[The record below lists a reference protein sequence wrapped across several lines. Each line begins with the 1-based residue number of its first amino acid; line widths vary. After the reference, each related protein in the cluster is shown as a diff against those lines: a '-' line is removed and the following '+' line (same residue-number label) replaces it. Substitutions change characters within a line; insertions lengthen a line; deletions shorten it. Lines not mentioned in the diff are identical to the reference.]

1 MITNSPSKKVLALS
15 AIVLAILAVIAGS
28 PYRISILP
36 VTTSEEFLIADKTVR
51 VIDVYEL
58 AGWIID
64 KRDDFVLIDS
74 RMEKEYKKY
83 HIPFSINV
91 PESEINLELSGKI
104 NSLIIYDSNERY
116 SIDKLELLIN
126 NRSEQ
131 IFVLKGGMDEWMNKI
146 LFPDL
151 RESSMSKKEIDKIYK
166 TSVFFGG
173 KPILDKERPKRKF
186 RREGC

>member
-1 MITNSPSKKVLALS
+1 MVKKNSSKKILALS
-15 AIVLAILAVIAGS
+15 AIVLAILAIIAGS
-28 PYRISILP
+28 PYKVSIQP
-36 VTTSEEFLIADKTVR
+36 ATTNEEFLIADKTVR
-51 VIDVYEL
+51 VVDVYEL

-74 RMEKEYKKY
+74 RLGKEYKKY

-91 PESEINLELSGKI
+91 PDSEINLELSERI

-116 SIDKLELLIN
+116 SLNKLELLIN
-126 NRSEQ
+126 NRKER

-166 TSVFFGG
+166 TSIFFGG

>member
-1 MITNSPSKKVLALS
+1 MIKNSPNKKVLALS

-28 PYRISILP
+28 PHKVSIQP
-36 VTTSEEFLIADKTVR
+36 VTTNEKFLIADKTVR

-58 AGWIID
+58 VGWIID

-74 RMEKEYKKY
+74 RVGKEYKKY
-83 HIPFSINV
+83 HIPFSVNV
-91 PESEINLELSGKI
+91 SELELDIEPNETIK
-104 NSLIIYDSNERY
+104 SLIIYDSNERY
-116 SIDKLELLIN
+116 LLNKLKSLIN
-126 NRSEQ
+126 NRKER

-166 TSVFFGG
+166 TSIFFGG